1 MAHELNQNAPRLLLL
16 LHHLLQLKNSSY
28 WPCIPRL
35 TTPRKWTSF
44 SSSGLIVFL
53 AIETKKEDQR
63 VCVCVRPP
71 SRMKIFVQPDGQ
83 LQTFILCSAG
93 EGGLPPRRDSLLIR
107 RGVEEE
113 QYFGLDSAVH

>member
-1 MAHELNQNAPRLLLL
+1 MAHELNQNAPRLLL

-28 WPCIPRL
+28 WPCIPQL
-35 TTPRKWTSF
+35 ATPRKWTSF

-63 VCVCVRPP
+63 VCVCA
-71 SRMKIFVQPDGQ
+71 
-83 LQTFILCSAG
+83 SAKSNENICTARWSTSNIHIMFG
-93 EGGLPPRRDSLLIR
+93 GGLPPRRDSLLIR
-107 RGVEEE
+107 GGVEKE